1 MPNPDLERV
10 RERIADIAALR
21 HKAATEPSFN
31 STVQEFL
38 SHHVPLLI
46 DDAERLVTAHA
57 AAEAERDNPD
67 VVRIYCPAEFRCEK
81 CCGRGRLA
89 YPTTSTWTGR
99 VGGATVTEDVCD
111 KCWGTGSS
119 EKSGANLRAL
129 SASHRAADQERDSLR
144 AAVAE
149 FGEHKSDCGSR
160 QPRRVPYSVRGASGT
175 FTTFSNTCTCGLA
188 KHLAA
193 HERGEEG

>member
-57 AAEAERDNPD
+57 AAEGERD
-67 VVRIYCPAEFRCEK
+67 
-81 CCGRGRLA
+81 
-89 YPTTSTWTGR
+89 TS
-99 VGGATVTEDVCD
+99 D
-111 KCWGTGSS
+111 
-119 EKSGANLRAL
+119 
-129 SASHRAADQERDSLR
+129 RAAKILSDEAHALRQERDSLR
-144 AAVAE
+144 AAVK
-149 FGEHKSDCGSR
+149 EHGRHKPDCESIHG
-160 QPRRVPYSVRGASGT
+160 PRMEKHLSGDHIE
-175 FTTFSNTCTCGLA
+175 CDCDCGLA